1 MKKKLSWFKN
11 RKMQKQ
17 LQLEMVETMCTLCL
31 YLNEQS
37 RRSMPHGM
45 AYDMYF
51 MSHFRKLKQISTTL
65 RESEVEDGRN

>member
-1 MKKKLSWFKN
+1 MKKRISWFKR
-11 RKMQKQ
+11 RKLRKQ
-17 LQLEMVETMCTLCL
+17 IEIEMAETMCTLCL

-65 RESEVEDGRN
+65 REEKG